1 MNKPVKRIFVSAFIL
16 FCLAVPV
23 WAELA
28 EIGLCP
34 LELEYGGR
42 PLGMG
47 GGYVG
52 LADDVNSTPYNPAGL
67 AWVKG
72 LTLSVKDITNIGA
85 MQAYPTGNNSS
96 IGLAILSQKNSDI
109 IVPGGTA
116 TSSSNIAILSYGTKL
131 NFIPWLYKEETWKR
145 VGIGLNIKGL
155 MAQTLRKTGVP
166 DRSGSGFD
174 LDFGLLI
181 KGTDWWS
188 VGLCAQNFLSPGAL
202 GGGSLN
208 WESGTPESFP
218 SAVKF
223 GGSARVI
230 GDIGTPIFM
239 EGRELLL
246 SGDLTLPEGRPLEA
260 RFGGEF
266 GFWKTWYLR
275 AGFMQQQNPSGPVAD
290 LNFGAG
296 YRTERFGFDVAS
308 FRGKND
314 QRALT
319 FSFLYFPEEWVVLQK
334 LAIEKPKISL
344 ERPFEAISLEDNI
357 VTYDDK
363 LEIYGRVK
371 PGVEVFI
378 NGLPV
383 YLDKDNNFKTVVPL
397 NLQKN
402 LILVEARAEGEKKGW
417 KYKVLRKAKVTFAPE
432 QKVAQKEKEAVESLV
447 TLGVIEVT
455 PEANFVLESGITR
468 GELAT
473 WIVKAAD
480 IKLSAVDKD
489 LYADVPK
496 GHPLAPYIKV
506 VAELRL
512 LMPFPDG
519 TFRPQAIVSK
529 EEGDAIFAKLGVKQ

>member
-1 MNKPVKRIFVSAFIL
+1 V
-16 FCLAVPV
+16 
-23 WAELA
+23 
-28 EIGLCP
+28 
-34 LELEYGGR
+34 
-42 PLGMG
+42 
-47 GGYVG
+47 
-52 LADDVNSTPYNPAGL
+52 
-67 AWVKG
+67 
-72 LTLSVKDITNIGA
+72 
-85 MQAYPTGNNSS
+85 
-96 IGLAILSQKNSDI
+96 
-109 IVPGGTA
+109 
-116 TSSSNIAILSYGTKL
+116 ILSYGTK
-131 NFIPWLYKEETWKR
+131 IWKR
-145 VGIGLNIKGL
+145 VGVGVNIKGL
-155 MAQTLRKTGVP
+155 MAQTLTRTYVP

-174 LDFGLLI
+174 LDLGILV

-188 VGLCAQNFLSPGAL
+188 VGLCAQNLLSPGSL
-202 GGGSLN
+202 GGGTIN
-208 WESGTPESFP
+208 WDVGTPESFL
-218 SAVKF
+218 SSIKI

-246 SGDLTLPEGRPLEA
+246 SGDLTMPEGRPLEI

-275 AGFMQQQNPSGPVAD
+275 AGLMQQQNPSGLVSD
-290 LNFGAG
+290 VNLGAG
-296 YRTERFGFDVAS
+296 YRTERFGFDLAS
-308 FRGKND
+308 FRSKND

-334 LAIEKPKISL
+334 LEIEKPKILL

-383 YLDKDNNFKTVVPL
+383 YLDRDNNFKTVVPL
-397 NLQKN
+397 NLKKN
-402 LILVEARAEGEKKGW
+402 LILVEARAEGEKKSW
-417 KYKVLRKAKVTFAPE
+417 KYKVLRKARVKLAESVAPE
-432 QKVAQKEKEAVESLV
+432 EKEKIESLV

-455 PEANFVLESGITR
+455 PEANFVLDTGITR

-489 LYADVPK
+489 LYSDVPK

-519 TFRPQAIVSK
+519 TFRPQAVVSK